1 MRNPASYAVASHPIG
16 ERRSMFES
24 ESRKFPRWLA
34 LICSLALSIYV
45 ASAEPEFATD
55 KMSDAELREYRNRM
69 RSELQR
75 LLETVPREKTPNG
88 TAYLVYYCTI
98 YYTPRESGF
107 TAERGF
113 DDSRVSAPGLK
124 GRKYPRAF
132 LEAVRREGFGRISEP
147 LGGLAYL
154 RYAGSGRYRF
164 AKVPLGN
171 HGNVLT
177 PRKSCA
183 ISKKNPFLR
192 RGQLLRIDSQTVHEV
207 TGSNEW
213 LIEDTGGGLH
223 PLQIDLY
230 WGEDDP
236 LGAVGRMRARPAGT
250 RMEYAFDV
258 KVFTSTQ

>member
-1 MRNPASYAVASHPIG
+1 MRKITPIPSASELTGQLASRNPSGVLVFA
-16 ERRSMFES
+16 RRISGIF
-24 ESRKFPRWLA
+24 LV
-34 LICSLALSIYV
+34 ALSV
-45 ASAEPEFATD
+45 CAGSAEPEFATD
-55 KMSDAELREYRNRM
+55 KMSDSELREYRNRM
-69 RSELQR
+69 RAKLQR
-75 LLETVPREKTPNG
+75 LLETAPREQTPEG
-88 TAYLVYYCTI
+88 IAYLVYYCSI

-113 DDSRVSAPGLK
+113 DDTRVSAPGLS
-124 GRKYPRAF
+124 GRRYPIAF
-132 LEAVRREGFGRISEP
+132 LEAVKREGFGRVSQP
-147 LGGLAYL
+147 VNGLAYL
-154 RYAGSGRYRF
+154 QYTGSGRYRL
-164 AKVPLGN
+164 AKAPLGN
-171 HGNVLT
+171 HGNVLV

-192 RGQLLRIDSQTVHEV
+192 RGQVVRIDSQSVREV

-258 KVFTSTQ
+258 KVLVKR